1 MDKSNLPVTQDKIN
15 QWKKQYNGRVY
26 HVSVTDDDGAEYH
39 AFFKEPDMKTM
50 SAVAHESK
58 TDEVKASE
66 LLFNACKLHIDDAI
80 EQITSLKLSVMRD
93 LGNVVSLK
101 KTIFQ
106 KL

>member
-1 MDKSNLPVTQDKIN
+1 MDKSSLPVSQEKIN
-15 QWKKQYNGRVY
+15 QWKNQHNGRVFQ
-26 HVSVTDDDGAEYH
+26 VSVTDDDDAEYH

-66 LLFNACKLHIDDAI
+66 LLFNACKLHVDDAI
-80 EQITSLKLSVMRD
+80 EQITTLKLSVMRD

-101 KTIFQ
+101 KTTFQ